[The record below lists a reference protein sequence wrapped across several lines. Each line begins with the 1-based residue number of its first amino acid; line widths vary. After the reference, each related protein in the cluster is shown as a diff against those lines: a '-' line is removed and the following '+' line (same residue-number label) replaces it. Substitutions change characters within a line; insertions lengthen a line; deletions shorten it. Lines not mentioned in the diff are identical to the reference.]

1 MLNLRF
7 KTTSMKKSLIKP
19 SFEFIFALSL
29 IAILGL
35 PPLLMAQNQ
44 KDVEIS
50 IQHGDTIINGK
61 NIKELSA
68 KDKQAALKDINRLSD
83 NDNSH
88 SYTFKRKDSVDGRVS
103 HFEFHKRGSENNDHS
118 PLTSENIVIKDSL
131 GNIMMVKR
139 GRVKQMNTRSD
150 FKFNGND
157 DLLNRPEL
165 PERNFGGS
173 LLMRSDRRNS
183 QNFDFVNIDN
193 DGISTHIRF
202 HVSEISD
209 EDLKR
214 MPHVEGPKFEI
225 EDLNIVPEFST
236 GKTLMTFNLPGKTVA
251 DVKLIDSEGKLIW
264 NEKVSGGRFMKSFVM
279 GLNGIYYLQIK
290 QGNSFALKRILK
302 EE

>member
-1 MLNLRF
+1 MLNLLF
-7 KTTSMKKSLIKP
+7 KTTFMKKSLIKP

-44 KDVEIS
+44 KDVEIT
-50 IQHGDTIINGK
+50 IQNGDTTINGK

-68 KDKQAALKDINRLSD
+68 KDRQAALKDINHLSD
-83 NDNSH
+83 NSSSH
-88 SYTFKRKDSVDGRVS
+88 FYIFKRKDSVVGQVS
-103 HFEFHKRGSENNDHS
+103 HFEFHKGGSENNDHS

-131 GNIMMVKR
+131 GNIVMVKR
-139 GRVKQMNTRSD
+139 GKFKQMNTRLD
-150 FKFNGND
+150 FKSNGND
-157 DLLNRPEL
+157 DLLNGQQL

-173 LLMRSDRRNS
+173 LLMRPDRRNS
-183 QNFDFVNIDN
+183 QNFDYMNIDN
-193 DGISTHIRF
+193 DGISTHVRF
-202 HVSEISD
+202 HVSEISN

-236 GKTLMTFNLPGKTVA
+236 GKTLLTFNLPGKAVA
-251 DVKLIDSEGKLIW
+251 DIKLIDSEGKLIW
-264 NEKVSGGRFMKSFVM
+264 NEKSSGGRFIKSFVM

-290 QGNSFALKRILK
+290 QGSSFAIKRILK